1 MSNNGKVYLVGIGPG
16 NIEKMTIEAVEAIKK
31 SDVIV
36 GYKVYIEL
44 IEELINGKEVI
55 SSGMRK
61 EIERCKMVLDLAK
74 EGKKVAL
81 ISSGD
86 AGIYGMAGPLLEL
99 ASKDEREVEVVV
111 IPGVTAANASAA
123 VLGSPV
129 MHDTARISL
138 SDLLTPWEVIEKRLD
153 LASQGDF
160 IITLYNPRS
169 KGRPDYIVKARDI
182 SLKYRKEDTPVGIV
196 KNAGRDGERKIITTL
211 KDMRVE
217 EIDMFSTVIIGN
229 SNTYSIKD
237 KMITPRG
244 YII

>member
-1 MSNNGKVYLVGIGPG
+1 MFNDGKVYLVGIGPG
-16 NIEKMTIEAVEAIKK
+16 KIEKMTIEAARAIKEC
-31 SDVIV
+31 DIIV

-44 IEELINGKEVI
+44 IKELIDGKEII

-99 ASKDEREVEVVV
+99 ASKENEAIEVVV
-111 IPGVTAANASAA
+111 IPGVTAANAAA
-123 VLGSPV
+123 AALGSPV

-138 SDLLTPWEVIEKRLD
+138 SDLLTPWKVIEKRLE
-153 LASQGDF
+153 LASEGDF
-160 IITLYNPRS
+160 ILTLYNPRS

-196 KNAGRDGERKIITTL
+196 KNAGRNGEKKIITTL
-211 KDMRVE
+211 KDMPIE

-229 SNTYSIKD
+229 SNTYVNGD
-237 KMITPRG
+237 KIITPRG